1 VLEEP
6 VRDLGT
12 VLNIYVVTHPEATH
26 HIEDR
31 VGGWFESELTVEGH
45 VHAARIAEALRLAH
59 MSGFRTRR

>member
-1 VLEEP
+1 M
-6 VRDLGT
+6 
-12 VLNIYVVTHPEATH
+12 LNIYVVTHPEATH

-31 VGGWFESELTVEGH
+31 VGGWFDSELTGEGH